1 MVFSFLRNINESVK
15 EHSTFYNGI
24 LTSQKERK
32 KTQHNASQ
40 TSLHV
45 VEEEDFFLSFSLRSV
60 PTCSFS
66 CCVKGEKEKK
76 NIYINVCPLALLSH
90 IFDVEIVS
98 FRRE

>member
-45 VEEEDFFLSFSLRSV
+45 VEEEDFFLSFFFAPLCANMLVFLLR
-60 PTCSFS
+60 
-66 CCVKGEKEKK
+66 K
-76 NIYINVCPLALLSH
+76 
-90 IFDVEIVS
+90 
-98 FRRE
+98 RRERKKKHLYKCVSVGPPLTYI